1 MAKTVCILYCKYCR
15 SSLTNR
21 GMRAIL
27 LGDTNVELYSTDL
40 PPSHACELVGEVI
53 LLDVSI
59 SLLRSLS

>member
-53 LLDVSI
+53 LF
-59 SLLRSLS
+59 